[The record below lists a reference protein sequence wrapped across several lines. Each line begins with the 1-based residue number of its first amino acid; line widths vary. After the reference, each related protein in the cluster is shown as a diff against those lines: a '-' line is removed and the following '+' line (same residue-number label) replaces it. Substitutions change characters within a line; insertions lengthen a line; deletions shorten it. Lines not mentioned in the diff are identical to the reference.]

1 MSAGHRARQHAAT
14 LALAARQGQ
23 ISVVSLRDL
32 AREMHDSLSEAELT
46 AIARARP
53 AESPDRRGE
62 D

>member
-1 MSAGHRARQHAAT
+1 MSESRARQHAAVM
-14 LALAARQGQ
+14 ALAARRGQ
-23 ISVVSLRDL
+23 VSPVSLRDL

-53 AESPDRRGE
+53 EGPPDRRGE

>member
-1 MSAGHRARQHAAT
+1 MSGDRSRQHAAVM
-14 LALAARQGQ
+14 ALAARRGE
-23 ISVVSLRDL
+23 ISPASLRDP

-53 AESPDRRGE
+53 AGPPDRRGE